1 MRAINLVLH
10 TAHLAAALAVLLLIA
25 WAGRSAARALRQ
37 PDVIGEITAGLLA
50 GPAALALLGPGPFDA
65 TLPRPVLDHLGVIGK
80 VGLVLFLTGL
90 AHHMRGGPDGPPRTA
105 TLWVSAGALA
115 PSLLCG
121 ALLAFWVVAEG
132 GATVRGT
139 ASLPAFVLMT
149 AVSLATSAVPVMAGI
164 ISARRMEGTTAGPLS
179 LAAAVVT
186 DSVGWLLLTAAIC
199 LDAGSPSG
207 LLRCVQALCLG
218 LVCALSIRYGLLSRP
233 ARSIC
238 ARAPHSTAVLL
249 GAVAVAVALAM
260 EHLGMTAVLG
270 AALVGLS
277 IPAKRSAP
285 WHRAVASVSRAGRAL
300 VPAFFVVTGVTVFNG
315 SFSAAPWSLIALAL
329 VLGVLGKT
337 AGGYFGARLG
347 GQSRQVS
354 RQVGVLMNTRGLTE
368 LIVLQV
374 GYSTGILTA
383 PMVLALVVMALVTTA
398 MTGPLLSLLERA
410 GIPSQTAPELE
421 ATIRDTSYGHGN

>member
-1 MRAINLVLH
+1 
-10 TAHLAAALAVLLLIA
+10 
-25 WAGRSAARALRQ
+25 
-37 PDVIGEITAGLLA
+37 
-50 GPAALALLGPGPFDA
+50 
-65 TLPRPVLDHLGVIGK
+65 
-80 VGLVLFLTGL
+80 
-90 AHHMRGGPDGPPRTA
+90 
-105 TLWVSAGALA
+105 
-115 PSLLCG
+115 
-121 ALLAFWVVAEG
+121 
-132 GATVRGT
+132 
-139 ASLPAFVLMT
+139 MT

-164 ISARRMEGTTAGPLS
+164 VSARRMERTAAGPLS
-179 LAAAVVT
+179 PAAAVVT
-186 DSVGWLLLTAAIC
+186 HSVGWLLLTAAIC
-199 LDAGSPSG
+199 LDAGSLTG

-218 LVCALSIRYGLLSRP
+218 LVCVRAIRCGLLSRP
-233 ARSIC
+233 ARSVC
-238 ARAPHSTAVLL
+238 GRAPHSTAVLL

-277 IPAKRSAP
+277 TPAKRSAP
-285 WHRAVASVSRAGRAL
+285 WHRAVVSVSRAGRAL

-315 SFSAAPWSLIALAL
+315 SFSAAPWSLTALAL
-329 VLGVLGKT
+329 ALGVLGKT

-383 PMVLALVVMALVTTA
+383 PLVLALVVMALVTTA

-410 GIPSQTAPELE
+410 GVPSQPHRNSKPPSETRPTDMGTDAPGRRFHRDPDLQWVQRVERFTAE
-421 ATIRDTSYGHGN
+421 AWPIRTRTPSQCPVLLTWRRAVAISHFLYLLRCRRSVLLRRFTLSISRPRATFDPARSNQFGYVSGKGEVHRANRQGRPGIHRRQSPRPGRHRSGP